1 MGVNLQQLVGEILWG
16 GMEQGEV
23 ELGWEKRLYTP
34 YERLKRIKPMTQLE
48 QIHQD
53 INALPEEAQNLLV
66 DFIQSLKH
74 RYSRSKVENQLHHKS
89 IYDRFEESGLIGC
102 CAVEEDLSISY
113 KEVLASLLESK
124 YDHR

>member
-1 MGVNLQQLVGEILWG
+1 
-16 GMEQGEV
+16 
-23 ELGWEKRLYTP
+23 
-34 YERLKRIKPMTQLE
+34 MTEEE
-48 QIHQD
+48 QIYQD

-74 RYSRSKVENQLHHKS
+74 RYSRTKVGNQLDHKS
-89 IYDRFEESGLIGC
+89 IYDRFEESGFTGC
-102 CAVEEDLSISY
+102 CAVEEDLAIGY

>member
-1 MGVNLQQLVGEILWG
+1 
-16 GMEQGEV
+16 
-23 ELGWEKRLYTP
+23 
-34 YERLKRIKPMTQLE
+34 MTQLE

-74 RYSRSKVENQLHHKS
+74 RYSRSKVENQLNHKS
-89 IYDRFEESGLIGC
+89 IYDRFEESGFIGC
-102 CAVEEDLSISY
+102 CAVEEDLSIGY
-113 KEVLASLLESK
+113 KEVLTSLLESK